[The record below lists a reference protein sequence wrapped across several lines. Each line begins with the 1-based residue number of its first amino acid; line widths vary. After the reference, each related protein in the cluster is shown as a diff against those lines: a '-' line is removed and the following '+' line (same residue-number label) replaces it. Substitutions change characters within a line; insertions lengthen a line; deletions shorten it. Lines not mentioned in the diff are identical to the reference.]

1 MGHTDARHDLLA
13 PVVERFPDQEARI
26 LRLALSDEGFL
37 ALCEEYDLAR
47 KSYGRLQVTPER
59 AAEVAEYRMVIAD
72 LEEEI
77 RGFLGS
83 GKVRR

>member
-1 MGHTDARHDLLA
+1 MTHPDARHALLG
-13 PVVERFPDQEARI
+13 PVVERFPDQQARI
-26 LRLALSDEGFL
+26 LRLALCDAGFR

-47 KSYGRLQVTPER
+47 KSYGRLLVSPER
-59 AAEVAEYRMVIAD
+59 AAEVAEYRAVIAD

-83 GKVRR
+83 GKPKS

>member
-1 MGHTDARHDLLA
+1 M
-13 PVVERFPDQEARI
+13 VERFPDQQARI
-26 LRLALSDEGFL
+26 LRLALRDEGFR

-47 KSYGRLQVTPER
+47 KSYGRLQVSPER
-59 AAEVAEYRMVIAD
+59 AAEVAEYRAVIAE

-83 GKVRR
+83 GRDRK